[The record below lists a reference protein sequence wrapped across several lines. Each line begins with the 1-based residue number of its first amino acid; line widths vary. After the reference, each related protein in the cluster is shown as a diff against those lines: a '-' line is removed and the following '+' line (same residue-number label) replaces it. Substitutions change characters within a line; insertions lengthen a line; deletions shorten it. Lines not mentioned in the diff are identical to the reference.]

1 MTARPSKLVLSV
13 VWLDPD
19 LQEISIAASS
29 ACFSGQVNLYAGFR
43 EVEDLA
49 KGIEGFPVSSSDR
62 REFTLGQNNLPGYG
76 TASFLFQCAD
86 GTGHAVVR
94 VELQVVPESPT
105 EAAESAVVLVAAV
118 ASDIDRFVQALRQM
132 SGAEGASAVLQ
143 NAA

>member
-1 MTARPSKLVLSV
+1 MTSRPSKLVLSV

-29 ACFSGQVNLYAGFR
+29 ACFSGQVNLYAGFQ
-43 EVEDLA
+43 EVEELA
-49 KGIEGFPVSSSDR
+49 RRIEGFPLSSSDR
-62 REFTLGQNNLPGYG
+62 REFTLGQSNLPGYG
-76 TASFLFQCAD
+76 TASFLFQCTD

-94 VELQVVPESPT
+94 VELHVVPESPT
-105 EAAESAVVLVAAV
+105 EAAESAVVLVPAV
-118 ASDIDRFVQALRQM
+118 ASDVDRFVRALRHM